1 MKAVHNVLQSFAS
14 KLKGHAV
21 KWFSDNQAVVR
32 IVQVGSG
39 KSHLQEGALSISDLC
54 FENDIKLEME
64 LVPRQGNELA
74 D

>member
-1 MKAVHNVLQSFAS
+1 MVSGLLTRLSTWRELKAVHKVLQSFTS

-39 KSHLQEGALSISDLC
+39 KPHLQEGEPCLFLNFALRMISS
-54 FENDIKLEME
+54 
-64 LVPRQGNELA
+64 
-74 D
+74 